1 MTIRTRILQSLR
13 AGNTLDD
20 TADMAGISVTTLV
33 DWRKK
38 GREGEPRFAEFYLE
52 MRAASA
58 EFRATMMAVITA
70 SAKGFAVNERG
81 ETVKVGDGPDWRA
94 ASDWLSRRDWRNYDQ
109 RAVVGHETA
118 KAARAADLS
127 QFTNDQIAGQFI
139 ALAMAQANRD
149 PEFKARLLAA
159 MSSGG
164 QHAVDDEG
172 LQTASVDE

>member
-1 MTIRTRILQSLR
+1 VLYDDMTIRTRILQSLR

-33 DWRKK
+33 DWRKR
-38 GREGEPRFAEFYLE
+38 GREGDPLFAEFYLE

-118 KAARAADLS
+118 KAARAADLQS
-127 QFTNDQIAGQFI
+127 LTNEQFQAQYIEILVHAAARSPEFRAR
-139 ALAMAQANRD
+139 ALAALEPAGEREVTD
-149 PEFKARLLAA
+149 GSE
-159 MSSGG
+159 
-164 QHAVDDEG
+164 
-172 LQTASVDE
+172 